1 MIINVYGFRRFI
13 KIIIMQ
19 TLNFYLMRTLQ
30 KFTVYQKLTNYQA
43 CLITG
48 GCCQGSS
55 SDPEEE
61 EETQQ
66 QASSTATNSGQAG

>member
-1 MIINVYGFRRFI
+1 
-13 KIIIMQ
+13 
-19 TLNFYLMRTLQ
+19 MRTLQ